1 MKDLIFKF
9 GIGIIFI
16 TYCIFVH
23 SVVKNARYGINDR
36 TVSERLFITLLVEMF
51 ILALTRLL

>member
-1 MKDLIFKF
+1 MKDIIFKF

-36 TVSERLFITLLVEMF
+36 KVSERLFITLLVEMF
-51 ILALTRLL
+51 ILGLTQL